1 MAEQQKPTSE
11 EMGEKSQNNKEF
23 FQELHSLEEMFD
35 SLDADADAENI
46 DLLLKDLVEKAGN
59 QGIYLTDQ
67 EDNELL
73 RVQNKIAARTT
84 VSGALTEGLNE
95 VTHKDV
101 AVSDDAWPG
110 NSLGE
115 ALAQELKKTRKMRAT
130 SKIDDQGEQ
139 PEFIEGIESTH
150 ATENKEEKFPEN
162 FADKL
167 TELNELCVNRTSSVD
182 AMDLYTD
189 TQRMYASMTPEG
201 RGKRT
206 KYKTEDFARRVQAC
220 KKDTKNWKPEDF
232 IKLLAKH
239 YTAATSVYEQQQSE
253 EKSNGDVT
261 STPHDVAE
269 ATEPIIARE
278 GVGAVSS
285 ALETSSTIIS
295 SENVL
300 KEDHPEAATP
310 TNDGVESSAEPIGL
324 NVIPDIEPKE
334 LSGYREEMLV
344 SLSRTIDR
352 HGEVL
357 AEADEA
363 VKQYKREQ
371 AAEIILQT
379 NPALRRLAQ
388 EDNNNFAVLV
398 KEFSDAFSKDSAYAD
413 ERQEFDVAGHK
424 VYLDDQMYVAALG
437 QVRQREFAAQVY
449 GNRHL
454 WQILKELPGNLST
467 KEIPDVEAEV
477 QSRQSKRMKKG
488 KKAGHYATTAKVQ
501 KMQHELLAAETADAM
516 VVLAKEDVAA
526 HALDTVLDER
536 IRFEDIRAKNSKLD
550 SATINFLRDNKT
562 SLRLGGVV
570 VAAGLGAA
578 SGGLLA
584 GAVAGGVRIAH
595 MSVGMAAGGGSKKLL
610 DWVEDKWLKERDAE
624 RAQAIIDKARTEIS
638 GIIREFGADQKN
650 VEDAHTQE
658 EKAAALQKRQQ
669 TRNSLTKAF
678 AAAQHKLSIEDARK
692 LHREIGE
699 TLAASTAGIVMGMQ
713 AGAFVDQFFPQAPED
728 PAIPTSA
735 PDSVMPETVS
745 GETTAPHEAIAP
757 EVAPMETG
765 PVASPVEQTSSTV
778 QTAQAMHETTEDS
791 PVSGETTAPHEAIAP
806 EVAPMETVQW
816 FGEGNTVWAQ
826 ADHVLKQG
834 AFDNLIKVAHASG
847 VDMDEVH
854 TFNDLTPAQQTYII
868 DWLKDMVVA
877 HPENFG
883 LQAGADVEHGF
894 SKSMHLDFTNA
905 LEDQGANIM
914 AHMQKLSL
922 DQLANIQHNL
932 DIAHRAV
939 SAGIHSTSE
948 NLGHLLG
955 NNTMEAWVVT
965 GGTEVTQ
972 EHFTALAALQ
982 QSGMITADQFAHL
995 TSEQINNYLAFTD
1008 AHQGLAAS
1016 QENIVAILNGQG
1028 DIAQHVAEHASSA
1041 AVSPLENVEE
1051 VQVFKP
1057 EIEKVV
1063 REAMRP
1069 KRWWNI
1075 PGKALDRVSG
1085 DWEHNWQFFK
1095 DQNVDDLLKNRI
1107 TGHAGEYGILEGM
1120 HKRAL
1125 REFIHV
1131 ALGKGIIQPTDS
1143 GTPMKVGEAIRQ
1155 IAIYNRTH

>member
-834 AFDNLIKVAHASG
+834 AFDNLIKVARASG

-1069 KRWWNI
+1069 ALVEY
-1075 PGKALDRVSG
+1075 PGKGVG
-1085 DWEHNWQFFK
+1085 Q
-1095 DQNVDDLLKNRI
+1095 
-1107 TGHAGEYGILEGM
+1107 GEW
-1120 HKRAL
+1120 
-1125 REFIHV
+1125 
-1131 ALGKGIIQPTDS
+1131 
-1143 GTPMKVGEAIRQ
+1143 
-1155 IAIYNRTH
+1155 

>member
-757 EVAPMETG
+757 EVAPMET
-765 PVASPVEQTSSTV
+765 
-778 QTAQAMHETTEDS
+778 
-791 PVSGETTAPHEAIAP
+791 
-806 EVAPMETVQW
+806 VQW

-834 AFDNLIKVAHASG
+834 AFDNLIKVARASG